1 MINKVMHYRRQKGFT
16 QEEIAKQIDIT
27 LTQYRN
33 IEKNRTKNPGIY
45 IVLKIAKALNVP
57 VESLFTLED
66 V

>member
-1 MINKVMHYRRQKGFT
+1 MINKVMHYRCQKGLT
-16 QEEIAKQIDIT
+16 QEKLAKQIDIT

-45 IVLKIAKALNVP
+45 IVLKLAKALNVP
-57 VESLFTLED
+57 VESLYILED

>member
-1 MINKVMHYRRQKGFT
+1 MINKVMQYRCQKGLT
-16 QEEIAKQIDIT
+16 QEELAKEIDIT

-45 IVLKIAKALNVP
+45 IVLKLAKALNVP
-57 VESLFTLED
+57 VESLYILED